1 MAKSELGT
9 KRACKSCGA
18 KFYDLEK
25 RPVECPKC
33 EATFMPDVLLPSKE
47 TAVPDAKPAEAAASD
62 EKDDAEDT
70 GDVEVISLDDADAEV
85 SDDADEDDEIAAIAD
100 VDLGDDDADDDTDEE
115 DNTFLETDTEDE
127 PDVTGLIGGVAG
139 DEEDS

>member
-1 MAKSELGT
+1 MAKTELGT
-9 KRACKSCGA
+9 KRACTSCGA

-47 TAVPDAKPAEAAASD
+47 TAAADAKPAEAEAVE
-62 EKDDAEDT
+62 EKDDTEDT
-70 GDVEVISLDDADAEV
+70 GDVEVISLDDVEG
-85 SDDADEDDEIAAIAD
+85 SDDDDAEDDEVAAIAD
-100 VDLGDDDADDDTDEE
+100 VDLGDDDADSDNDEDDD
-115 DNTFLETDTEDE
+115 TFLETDNEDDS
-127 PDVTGLIGGVAG
+127 DVTGLIGGVAG

>member
-1 MAKSELGT
+1 MAKTELGT
-9 KRACKSCGA
+9 KRACTSCGA

-47 TAVPDAKPAEAAASD
+47 TAAADAKPAEAEAVD

-70 GDVEVISLDDADAEV
+70 GDVEVISLDDVEG
-85 SDDADEDDEIAAIAD
+85 SDDDAEDDEVAAIAD
-100 VDLGDDDADDDTDEE
+100 VDLGDDDADSDNDEDDD
-115 DNTFLETDTEDE
+115 TFLETDSEDDS
-127 PDVTGLIGGVAG
+127 DVTGLIGGVAG